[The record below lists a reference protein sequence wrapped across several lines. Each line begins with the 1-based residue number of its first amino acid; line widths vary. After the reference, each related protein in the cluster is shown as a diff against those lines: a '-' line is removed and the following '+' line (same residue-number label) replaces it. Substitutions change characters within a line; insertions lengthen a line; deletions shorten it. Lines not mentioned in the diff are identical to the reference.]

1 MANASY
7 TSFKDGILNGDYD
20 LMVATLKVALVRG
33 YTFSA
38 THTNMA
44 QVTGAG
50 GVLNGTPATLAN
62 KTVTGGVFDADDC
75 TITTTADAN
84 PHTLIVYQASA
95 FGGGAD
101 VGASSQL
108 LCWYFDTGTGLP
120 LTPGAGVVTVTWPS
134 TAPKIYKI
142 G

>member
-7 TSFKDGILNGDYD
+7 TSFKDGLLNGDYD
-20 LMVATLKVALVRG
+20 LSVATLKVALVRT
-33 YTFSA
+33 YTYSI

-44 QVTGAG
+44 QVTAAG
-50 GVLNGTPATLAN
+50 GVMNGTPATLAN
-62 KTVTGGVFDADDC
+62 KTVSGGIFDADDA

-84 PHTLIVYQASA
+84 THILIVYQSSA
-95 FGGGAD
+95 VTGGGD
-101 VGASSQL
+101 VAAANQL

-120 LTPGAGVVTVTWPS
+120 LTPGAGVVTVTWPN
-134 TAPKIYKI
+134 TAAKIYKL

>member
-20 LMVATLKVALVRG
+20 LSVATLKVALIRS
-33 YTFSA
+33 YTYSA
-38 THTNMA
+38 AHTNMG
-44 QVTGAG
+44 QVTAAG
-50 GVLNGTPATLAN
+50 GVMNGAAATLAN
-62 KTVTGGVFDADDC
+62 KTVVGGVFDADDC

-84 PHTLIVYQASA
+84 PHILVVYQASA
-95 FGGGAD
+95 VTGGAD
-101 VGASSQL
+101 VAASSQL

-120 LTPGAGVVTVTWPS
+120 LTPGAGVTVTWPS
-134 TAPKIYKI
+134 SAPKIYKI